1 MPPATAVHASA
12 AGSKISA
19 EFVAPAPVEPPATK
33 IRPSASTVAEC
44 ALRAMLIGVAVRNA
58 PVVSKNSALATGP
71 EPLSPPVIKILPSSN
86 SADAALVL
94 ASLIDP
100 AESQPPIDGGV
111 MLPLTKIPA
120 VRISAAMRAGLM
132 KRRIGTLPVVAGLG
146 HPDKLQLQLSVKR
159 YRLSDQLSC
168 LQFGTDRPVAAGVR
182 QNQTSETPQ

>member
-1 MPPATAVHASA
+1 MPPATAVHAFA

-19 EFVAPAPVEPPATK
+19 EFVAAAPVDPPATK

-44 ALRAMLIGVAVRNA
+44 ALRPMLIGGAVTNA

-71 EPLSPPVIKILPSSN
+71 EPLSPPVIKIRPSCK
-86 SADAALVL
+86 SADAALLL
-94 ASLIDP
+94 ALVIDP

-111 MLPLTKIPA
+111 ILPLRKIPA

-132 KRRIGTLPVVAGLG
+132 KRRIGTLPIVAGWG

-159 YRLSDQLSC
+159 YRPERSTFVLKIW
-168 LQFGTDRPVAAGVR
+168 R
-182 QNQTSETPQ
+182 SEERRVGQAYKIRTIHE